1 MPPLLF
7 NFVAEVLTRMML
19 KAQVYGMVTG
29 LIDHLI
35 SNGVALMQYVDDMI
49 SCLKMI
55 WKVLRMSSCCYT
67 SLNK

>member
-55 WKVLRMSSCCYT
+55 WKVLRMSSCYYT